1 MSEKIKNLFN
11 CTVSEF
17 AMLALMCCLVSASV
31 SLQYYGAWTATA
43 FTATVAGSLIFT
55 GWIVWAVYVTVNKKT
70 PALME
75 RKKRL
80 AIDTLNTLLFIY
92 WISVNFS
99 PALAIP
105 WLVYGVWMLYAVM
118 AAFYRTRDRQ
128 SA

>member
-55 GWIVWAVYVTVNKKT
+55 GWIKKT